1 MRLTW
6 RSGAMAGMLLGGL
19 WLSPVLR
26 ASPDAVPEVRLQ
38 LADLLFD
45 EARYEEAAAVYEAVR
60 DASSGP
66 VRVRAGEGLVKS
78 LLRTAEFRRAGE
90 EARALVEASPG
101 SATALALHGD
111 ALWAAGFFDE
121 AEARYREA
129 ATRAPGNARARNG
142 LAKALAA
149 RNLLEDAL
157 TEARAAVA
165 AAPREGEFHH
175 TLGYVLERLRR
186 YEEAAASMTNYLNLL
201 PNKDRSERALW
212 TAQQVRFLRSFGSRA
227 PYDMGEGGDRLH
239 TVPFRLVRDKIV
251 VEGRVNGGRRMD
263 FVLDTG
269 SELTVLSQ
277 RTAERAGVAPIV
289 YTLSAGVGQIG
300 LRGLQVG
307 RIDLLEIGSLKVR
320 NVPTLI
326 KNPPLRGL
334 PTREAEGFS
343 PLALGLSM
351 HIDYRRRVLTMG
363 RELPPQTYSVEL
375 PLRHHRLA
383 LVRGLINRQRPV
395 HFVVDTGGEVI
406 SLSRATTEALGMQP
420 VRRIA
425 LRVYGTSG
433 WDPGAFLLTGV
444 DLAFDAIRMPNQP
457 VVVLDLDAPSVLLGF
472 EIGGIVGHKFL
483 SKYRVGIDLRRS
495 VVGLSEG

>member
-1 MRLTW
+1 
-6 RSGAMAGMLLGGL
+6 
-19 WLSPVLR
+19 
-26 ASPDAVPEVRLQ
+26 
-38 LADLLFD
+38 
-45 EARYEEAAAVYEAVR
+45 
-60 DASSGP
+60 
-66 VRVRAGEGLVKS
+66 
-78 LLRTAEFRRAGE
+78 
-90 EARALVEASPG
+90 
-101 SATALALHGD
+101 
-111 ALWAAGFFDE
+111 
-121 AEARYREA
+121 
-129 ATRAPGNARARNG
+129 
-142 LAKALAA
+142 
-149 RNLLEDAL
+149 
-157 TEARAAVA
+157 
-165 AAPREGEFHH
+165 
-175 TLGYVLERLRR
+175 
-186 YEEAAASMTNYLNLL
+186 
-201 PNKDRSERALW
+201 
-212 TAQQVRFLRSFGSRA
+212 
-227 PYDMGEGGDRLH
+227 
-239 TVPFRLVRDKIV
+239 
-251 VEGRVNGGRRMD
+251 
-263 FVLDTG
+263 
-269 SELTVLSQ
+269 
-277 RTAERAGVAPIV
+277 
-289 YTLSAGVGQIG
+289 
-300 LRGLQVG
+300 VG